1 MKFLKYFQLPEV
13 PGKVDRFL
21 DRLTIPVSL
30 FLGAVLML
38 QAVVIFVEFHQVQEV
53 QNAER

>member
-1 MKFLKYFQLPEV
+1 MKFLKDFRLPEV

-38 QAVVIFVEFHQVQEV
+38 QVFVVFVEFHHVQEV